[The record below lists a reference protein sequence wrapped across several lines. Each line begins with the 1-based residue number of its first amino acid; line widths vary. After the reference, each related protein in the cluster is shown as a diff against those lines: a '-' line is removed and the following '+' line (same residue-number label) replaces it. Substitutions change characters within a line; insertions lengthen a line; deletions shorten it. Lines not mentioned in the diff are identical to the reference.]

1 MGAPAKFLFDADFSE
16 KAAKAKPATPA
27 EISAQIS
34 EAATSGYAR
43 GFAAAQRE
51 AEASDARRMA
61 IALEQIGQ
69 AVATVVAG
77 LDTIERRVETEA
89 TEVAVAVA
97 RKLCAELLAREP
109 LAEIAALLEDSL
121 RHLVAAPH
129 LVIRVNDA
137 IYDPAK
143 SRIETLAHR
152 LGFEGRLVILAEP
165 ELGTGDCRIEW
176 ADGSIARDRAAT
188 DARIGELI
196 GRYLASRRD
205 GSPKH
210 EGETHE

>member
-1 MGAPAKFLFDADFSE
+1 MGAPAKFLFDVDFSE
-16 KAAKAKPATPA
+16 KATKAKPATPA
-27 EISAQIS
+27 EVAAQIS
-34 EAATSGYAR
+34 EAANSGYAR
-43 GFAAAQRE
+43 GFAAAKQE
-51 AEASDARRMA
+51 AETSDTRRMA

-69 AVATVVAG
+69 AVAAIASG
-77 LDTIERRVETEA
+77 LDVIERRVESEA
-89 TEVAVAVA
+89 TEVALAVA

-109 LAEIAALLEDSL
+109 LAEVSALLEESL

-176 ADGSIARDRAAT
+176 ADGGITRDRAT
-188 DARIGELI
+188 TEARIGELI
-196 GRYLASRRD
+196 DRYIASRRD
-205 GSPKH
+205 AGPKN
-210 EGETHE
+210 EG

>member
-1 MGAPAKFLFDADFSE
+1 MGAPAKFLFDVDFSE

-27 EISAQIS
+27 EISAQIA

-69 AVATVVAG
+69 AAAAIVAG
-77 LDTIERRVETEA
+77 LDVIERRVETEA

-109 LAEIAALLEDSL
+109 LTEIAALLDDSL

-143 SRIETLAHR
+143 SRIEALAHR

-176 ADGSIARDRAAT
+176 ADGGIARDRAAT

-196 GRYLASRRD
+196 GRYLASRREV
-205 GSPKH
+205 SPKH
-210 EGETHE
+210 EG

>member
-1 MGAPAKFLFDADFSE
+1 MGAPAKFLFDIDFSE

-27 EISAQIS
+27 EIAEKIAEAESA
-34 EAATSGYAR
+34 AYAR
-43 GFAAAQRE
+43 GFAAAQHE
-51 AEASDARRMA
+51 AETSDARRTA

-69 AVATVVAG
+69 AGAAIAAG
-77 LDTIERRVETEA
+77 LDTIERRVESEA
-89 TEVAVAVA
+89 TEVALAVA

-109 LAEIAALLEDSL
+109 LAEVAALLEESL

-176 ADGSIARDRAAT
+176 ADGGITRDRATT

-196 GRYLASRRD
+196 DRYLASRRGGLKD
-205 GSPKH
+205 
-210 EGETHE
+210 EG